1 MRHASLRPVLI
12 LVAALALPAALLAQ
26 ATPAEKTAE
35 QEFQNIQVFKGKPAN
50 ELRPTMSFIASSL
63 GVGCNF
69 CHAQPFSADTKPEKA
84 TARKMIEMVYSI
96 NQTSFNGRNQV
107 NCYTCHQGHSRP
119 TSALTIAADMP
130 AGSEAA
136 GRGGAPGGGGP
147 EGRGGAPGGPAGAQA
162 NGGRGPA
169 ADVPTAQAILDKYV
183 AALGGASAL
192 GGIHSESVSAERVA
206 RGRSTPETMVRA
218 DGKLA
223 LTRGTAKSGFDG
235 AQFWSAGREV
245 ASDAIGQM
253 QLDAQLYPAAGLK
266 AEGARV
272 FGKQPVGDRTAYV
285 MIARTSAGAARY
297 YFDADTGLLL
307 RVITS
312 TPTYLGSL
320 PLQVDYSDYREVNG
334 VKLPFDEQWS
344 THEATWERKISAIT
358 LNGPVDASAF
368 QAPAAPAGQ

>member
-1 MRHASLRPVLI
+1 MRLTSLRPVLI
-12 LVAALALPAALLAQ
+12 AFAALVLPVALFSQ

-96 NQTSFNGRNQV
+96 NQNSFGGRNQV

-119 TSALTIAADMP
+119 TSSLTIAADMP
-130 AGSEAA
+130 PGSAMA
-136 GRGGAPGGGGP
+136 PGAGAPGGRGP
-147 EGRGGAPGGPAGAQA
+147 EGRGGAPGAQA

-169 ADVPTAQAILDKYV
+169 ANLPAAQAILDKYV
-183 AALGGASAL
+183 AALGGAGAL
-192 GGIHSESVSAERVA
+192 GGIHSESVTADRVA
-206 RGRSTPETMVRA
+206 RGRTTQETLVRA

-235 AQFWSAGREV
+235 TQYWAAGPDGAAREL

-253 QLDAQLYPAAGLK
+253 QLDLPLYPAEGLK

-285 MIARTSAGAARY
+285 LAARTSAGVVRY
-297 YFDADTGLLL
+297 YFDADSGLLL
-307 RVITS
+307 RVVTS

-320 PLQVDYSDYREVNG
+320 PLQVDYSDYRDVDG

-344 THEATWERKISAIT
+344 THEAMWERKISAVK
-358 LNGPVDASAF
+358 LNGPVDAAVF
-368 QAPAAPAGQ
+368 QPPTPEGQ